1 VSILIDQ
8 NTICLIQGIT
18 GKEGSRVAANMASY
32 GTKVVAGVT
41 PGKGGQEVEGVR
53 VYNTV
58 AEALAKHP
66 DINTTG
72 VYVPPFAVLSAVREA
87 LQSKIPLIHIIA
99 EHVPIKDTALIIAE
113 AKKNQARVV
122 GPSSIGLISPGQA
135 KVGSIGGA
143 DADRAFGPGKIG
155 VLSKSGGMASEVSWL
170 LKKNGFGQ
178 STVVGIGG
186 DVLVGSSFADLL
198 ELFAQDSETEA
209 VVLVGE
215 FGGTYEED
223 AADFIQKSKF
233 SKPVVAFISGLFAEG
248 LPQGIALGH
257 AGAIIEGGKGT
268 RKGKVEALEKAG
280 VSIAHIPTEIPEI
293 LKEKFAH

>member
-1 VSILIDQ
+1 MSILIDQ
-8 NTICLIQGIT
+8 KTVCLIQGIT
-18 GKEGSRVAANMASY
+18 GKEGSRVAANMAAY
-32 GTKVVAGVT
+32 KTKVVAGVT
-41 PGKGGQEVEGVR
+41 PGKGGQEVDGVP

-66 DINTTG
+66 QINATG
-72 VYVPPFAVLSAVREA
+72 VYVPPFAVLSAVEEA
-87 LQSKIPLIHIIA
+87 LANEIKLIHIIA
-99 EHVPIKDTALIIAE
+99 EHVPIKDTALIIAK
-113 AKKNQARVV
+113 AKVKGAQVI
-122 GPSSIGLISPGQA
+122 GPSSIGLISPGKA

-155 VLSKSGGMASEVSWL
+155 VISKSGGMSSEVSWL

-186 DVLVGSSFADLL
+186 DILAATTFADLL
-198 ELFAQDSETEA
+198 PLFAEDQETEA
-209 VVLVGE
+209 VVMVGE

-223 AADFIQKSKF
+223 AADYLKKTNFA
-233 SKPVVAFISGLFAEG
+233 KPVVAFISGLFAES

-268 RKGKVEALEKAG
+268 RKAKVEALEAAG
-280 VSIAHIPTEIPEI
+280 VSIAKIPTEIPEL
-293 LKEKFAH
+293 LKEKLGS